1 VAKEGSSKRADRALA
16 AFASAISIP
25 ETRRLFENNEVSL
38 EKMIKDQDGGADAG
52 DLPES
57 VRSFLNNLTSEE
69 MRLLARLQETLT
81 DAGFVAEPR
90 DAAFTIAK
98 F

>member
-1 VAKEGSSKRADRALA
+1 VAKGSTKQADRALA
-16 AFASAISIP
+16 AFAGAISSP
-25 ETRRLFENNEVSL
+25 ETRRLFDNNEISL
-38 EKMIKDQDGGADAG
+38 EKMINDKDKDADAG
-52 DLPES
+52 DLPEE

-69 MRLLARLQETLT
+69 MRLLSSFEATLVNS
-81 DAGFVAEPR
+81 GFVASPT

>member
-1 VAKEGSSKRADRALA
+1 VAQGSSKHADRALA
-16 AFASAISIP
+16 AFAAAISSP
-25 ETRRLFENNEVSL
+25 ETRRLFENNEISL
-38 EKMIKDQDGGADAG
+38 EKMIKDKDNGADA
-52 DLPES
+52 DALPQE

-69 MRLLARLQETLT
+69 MRLLSRFEETLVNG
-81 DAGFVAEPR
+81 GFVASPT

>member
-1 VAKEGSSKRADRALA
+1 VERGSSKRADRALA
-16 AFASAISIP
+16 AFAAAISSP
-25 ETRRLFENNEVSL
+25 ENRRLFENNEVSL
-38 EKMIKDQDGGADAG
+38 EKMIKDKDGEADAD

-57 VRSFLNNLTSEE
+57 VRSFLNNLTGEE
-69 MRLLARLQETLT
+69 MRLLSRFEETL
-81 DAGFVAEPR
+81 DNAGFVASPE

>member
-1 VAKEGSSKRADRALA
+1 MAEGSSKRADRALA
-16 AFASAISIP
+16 AFAAAISSP
-25 ETRRLFENNEVSL
+25 ETRRLFENNEISL
-38 EKMIKDQDGGADAG
+38 GKMIKDKDDKADAD

-69 MRLLARLQETLT
+69 MRLLSRFEETLVN
-81 DAGFVAEPR
+81 AGFVASPT

>member
-1 VAKEGSSKRADRALA
+1 MAEGSSKRADRALA
-16 AFASAISIP
+16 AFAAAISSP
-25 ETRRLFENNEVSL
+25 ETRRLFENNEISL
-38 EKMIKDQDGGADAG
+38 GKMIKDKDDEADAD

-69 MRLLARLQETLT
+69 MRLLSRFEETLVN
-81 DAGFVAEPR
+81 AGFVASPT

>member
-1 VAKEGSSKRADRALA
+1 VEKGSSKRADRALA
-16 AFASAISIP
+16 AFAGAISSP
-25 ETRRLFENNEVSL
+25 ENRRLFENNEVSL
-38 EKMIKDQDGGADAG
+38 EKMIKDKDGEADAD

-57 VRSFLNNLTSEE
+57 VRSFLNNLTGEE
-69 MRLLARLQETLT
+69 MRLLSRFEETLVN
-81 DAGFVAEPR
+81 AGFVASPT

>member
-1 VAKEGSSKRADRALA
+1 VEKGSSKRADRALA
-16 AFASAISIP
+16 AFAAAISSP
-25 ETRRLFENNEVSL
+25 EIRRLFENNEVSL
-38 EKMIKDQDGGADAG
+38 DKMIKDKDGEADAG

-69 MRLLARLQETLT
+69 MRLLSRFGETLVN
-81 DAGFVAEPR
+81 AGFVASPTE
-90 DAAFTIAK
+90 AAFTIAK